1 MRTWERTFLRISD
14 AFGRCRSVMVEK
26 SGTTSPLG
34 TLPHLPHAKKH
45 EDATVH
51 VLIYLTVAF
60 SKNRS
65 PGIPDLVI
73 SVQEGEEVA
82 VKYLAMEIN
91 GTGSGGAAPVS
102 CHGWHP
108 LANFNFCARHRG
120 VARRSWTCQ
129 ARQGRHARTVSGN
142 IRKHEET

>member
-34 TLPHLPHAKKH
+34 TLPHLRHAKKH

-51 VLIYLTVAF
+51 VLIYLTLAF

-65 PGIPDLVI
+65 PGIPDL
-73 SVQEGEEVA
+73 VQEGEEVA

-102 CHGWHP
+102 CWPWP
-108 LANFNFCARHRG
+108 LASAG
-120 VARRSWTCQ
+120 KLQLLCQ
-129 ARQGRHARTVSGN
+129 ASRSCAAQLDVSSTARPACKDC
-142 IRKHEET
+142 IWKHPET